1 MLRKQIGY
9 YTRYLAHDVPAG
21 IVVFLVAFPLCL
33 GIAVASGAPPLSG
46 IIAGVISGLVVAALS
61 GSQLSVSGPTATLAV
76 IVAGAVE
83 KLELEGLL
91 LAVAIA
97 GVFQIVMGFVG
108 AGVIGAYFP
117 VAVIEGMIA
126 AVGLILITKEAPFA
140 IGYGSEADTGLSFLR
155 EDGHTALWRML
166 PSLDTI
172 SPGAMVL
179 AGISLGILILWES
192 NIVKKCAVVSLVPG
206 PLVVFVVGVV
216 YNALAQAYFPE
227 IAIPR
232 QHLVTLPLISGP
244 SQLLG
249 EVRFPDFSQI
259 HNGQIYL
266 TAAALALVASL
277 ESLLSLEAIDKLD
290 PWKRTAPANRELMAQ
305 GVGNLISG
313 LIGGLP
319 IAAVIVR
326 SSANINAG
334 AHTKV
339 ACIVHGAL
347 LLISVMFFSGLL
359 NTIPVACLAAV
370 LLQTGYK
377 LTKPKLLIEQY
388 RKGFNQFGPFAVTI
402 AAILATDLLKG
413 MAIGVLVGLFFV
425 LYANYHSAFKL
436 VRERNNYLLRL
447 QKDVSFLNKAPLRG
461 ILSSIGE
468 GSTIVIDGTRAT
480 FIDYDIAETL
490 KDFIRAAPDSNIEVE
505 CKNLRLK

>member
-1 MLRKQIGY
+1 MDIGY
-9 YTRYLAHDVPAG
+9 YTRYLDRDIPAG
-21 IVVFLVAFPLCL
+21 VVVFLVAFPLCL
-33 GIAVASGAPPLSG
+33 GIAVASGAPPFSG
-46 IIAGVISGLVVAALS
+46 VIAGVVSGLIVAVLS
-61 GSQLSVSGPTATLAV
+61 GSQLSVSGPTATLSV
-76 IVAGAVE
+76 IVAGAIE

-91 LAVAIA
+91 LAVAVS
-97 GVFQIVMGFVG
+97 GVFQIAMGFAR

-126 AVGLILITKEAPFA
+126 AVGLILIMKEAPFA
-140 IGYGSEADTGLSFLR
+140 IGYGSEADTALSYLQN
-155 EDGHTALWRML
+155 DNPTAFWRMM

-172 SPGAMVL
+172 SPGAVIL
-179 AGISLGILILWES
+179 ALISIGILILWDS
-192 NIVKKCAVVSLVPG
+192 NTGKKPKFLSLVPG
-206 PLVVFVVGVV
+206 PLIVFIVGVA
-216 YNALAQAYFPE
+216 YNALAQAYFPD

-232 QHLVTLPLISGP
+232 QHLVTLPLVTGP

-249 EVRFPDFSQI
+249 EIRFPDFSQFA
-259 HNGQIYL
+259 NGQVYL
-266 TAAALALVASL
+266 TAAALALVASI

-290 PWKRTAPANRELMAQ
+290 PMKRVAPANRELMAQ

-339 ACIVHGAL
+339 SCIVHGAIL
-347 LLISVMFFSGLL
+347 MISVMFFSRLL
-359 NTIPVACLAAV
+359 NMIPVACLAAV

-388 RKGFNQFGPFAVTI
+388 RKGFNQFFPFAVTI

-413 MAIGVLVGLFFV
+413 MAIGVVVGMIFV
-425 LYANYHSAFKL
+425 LYTNYHSAFKL
-436 VRERNNYLLRL
+436 VRDGNNYLLRL
-447 QKDVSFLNKAPLRG
+447 QKDASFLNKAPLRG
-461 ILSSIGE
+461 ILSSIGND
-468 GSTIVIDGTRAT
+468 SSIVIDGTRAT

-490 KDFIRAAPDSNIEVE
+490 RDFLKAAPERNIKVE
-505 CKNLRLK
+505 CKNLKLN